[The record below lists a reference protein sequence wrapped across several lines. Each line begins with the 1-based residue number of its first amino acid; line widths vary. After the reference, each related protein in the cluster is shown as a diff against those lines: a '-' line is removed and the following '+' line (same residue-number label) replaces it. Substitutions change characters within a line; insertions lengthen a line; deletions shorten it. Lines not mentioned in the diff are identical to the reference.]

1 MTVFTRRN
9 TLQML
14 GATGAALATVGPL
27 QAFQGPE
34 LDVLGLAGPP
44 APPTLYL
51 SHMALQPEIKAL
63 AKAVEFQQWR
73 SPDMLIAMM
82 MNGQVQVA
90 ATPSNTAA
98 ILYNKGV
105 KIKLMDITTWGVL
118 HLVTR
123 RDDIKA
129 LPDLKGKKLMSF
141 FRGGMPDIV
150 TRYLAMKQGLDIDN
164 DVEMSYASTPMEGLQ
179 MFLAGKVDT
188 IILPE
193 PAVSAA
199 LIKSKMKGQPLNT
212 FSLQDVWEEVT
223 GRGRM
228 PQAGTLVQSE
238 WADKNP
244 ERLAQI
250 KTSIA
255 SSIDWMN
262 NNKDECAALGA
273 KEFGLPAPI
282 IRKSLDNIHMERV
295 TAAEAKEDLIF
306 FYNALSEL
314 SPKLIGGKL
323 PDDAF
328 FMA

>member
-14 GATGAALATVGPL
+14 GGTSAALAVANPL
-27 QAFQGPE
+27 QAFVGAE

-51 SHMALQPEIKAL
+51 SHMMSQPKVMAM
-63 AKAVEFQQWR
+63 AKSVKFQQWR

-82 MNGQVQVA
+82 TNAQVQVA

-105 KIKLMDITTWGVL
+105 KIKLLDITTWGVL
-118 HLVTR
+118 HLITR
-123 RDDIKA
+123 RDDIKG
-129 LPDLKGKKLMSF
+129 LPDLKGKKVMSF

-150 TRYLAMKQGLDIDN
+150 TKYLGMKQGIDIGKE
-164 DVEMSYASTPMEGLQ
+164 VEMTYASTPMEALQ
-179 MFLAGKVDT
+179 MFLGGKAET

-193 PAVSAA
+193 PAVTAA
-199 LIKSKMKGQPLNT
+199 MLKSKMVGQPLNS

-244 ERLAQI
+244 ERLAQV
-250 KTSIA
+250 KESIA
-255 SSIDWMN
+255 SSIEWMN
-262 NNKDECAALGA
+262 TMKDEAAALGS

-282 IRKSLDNIHMERV
+282 VRKSLENVHMERV
-295 TAAEAKEDLIF
+295 SAAEAREDLEF
-306 FYNALSEL
+306 FYSALSEL

-323 PDDAF
+323 PDADF
-328 FMA
+328 YLD

>member
-1 MTVFTRRN
+1 MTVFTRRK
-9 TLQML
+9 TLQIL
-14 GATGAALATVGPL
+14 GGTSAALAAAGPL
-27 QAFQGPE
+27 QAFQGGQ

-51 SHMALQPEIKAL
+51 SHMATQPEVTAM
-63 AKAVEFQQWR
+63 AKAIEFQQWR

-82 MNGQVQVA
+82 TNGQVQVS

-105 KIKLMDITTWGVL
+105 KIKLLDITTWGVL

-123 RDDIKA
+123 RDDIKS
-129 LPDLKGKKLMSF
+129 LPDLKGKKLLSF

-150 TRYLAMKQGLDIDN
+150 TRYLAMKQGMDFDK
-164 DVEMSYASTPMEGLQ
+164 DVDVAYASTPMEGLQ
-179 MFLAGKVDT
+179 MFLAGKADT
-188 IILPE
+188 IVLPE

-199 LIKSKMKGQPLNT
+199 LLKSKMVGQPLNT
-212 FSLQDVWEEVT
+212 FSLQDVWQEVT
-223 GRGRM
+223 GRDRM

-250 KTSIA
+250 KKSIA

-262 NNKDECAALGA
+262 NNKDACAALGA
-273 KEFGLPAPI
+273 KEFKLPAPI
-282 IRKSLDNIHMERV
+282 IRKALDNVHMERV
-295 TAAEAKEDLIF
+295 SAAEAKEDLIF

-323 PDDAF
+323 PDDGF
-328 FMA
+328 YLD